1 MSRTYIAAIVA
12 LISGLLPL
20 AGFEVADSEVLT
32 NTIFNLVSIIAG
44 AVAIYGRVKV
54 GDINWLGIRKKYT
67 N

>member
-54 GDINWLGIRKKYT
+54 GDINWLGIRRKYT